1 MKEYKLKINGNA
13 YSVTVSDIEENLAE
27 VEVNGIP
34 FKVEFENPIKKNIVT
49 PPKTLSSVVSPSS
62 TVQKPSVQVTPPS
75 SSTVINVTSPLPGII
90 LEVAVK
96 EGDIVKKGQKLIVLE
111 AMKIENVIE
120 ASADGKI
127 ISVKVSK
134 GDSVLEGATLVT
146 IGYYGKWFTFIDWR
160 KFTSIYPICRICQYH
175 LQSSNNDCYRSCV
188 YLPCNQKTMGTNV
201 VGTNWIWDH
210 CR

>member
-111 AMKIENVIE
+111 AMKMENVIE
-120 ASADGKI
+120 
-127 ISVKVSK
+127 
-134 GDSVLEGATLVT
+134 
-146 IGYYGKWFTFIDWR
+146 
-160 KFTSIYPICRICQYH
+160 
-175 LQSSNNDCYRSCV
+175 
-188 YLPCNQKTMGTNV
+188 
-201 VGTNWIWDH
+201 
-210 CR
+210 

>member
-111 AMKIENVIE
+111 AMKMENVIE

-146 IGYYGKWFTFIDWR
+146 IG
-160 KFTSIYPICRICQYH
+160 
-175 LQSSNNDCYRSCV
+175 
-188 YLPCNQKTMGTNV
+188 
-201 VGTNWIWDH
+201 
-210 CR
+210 